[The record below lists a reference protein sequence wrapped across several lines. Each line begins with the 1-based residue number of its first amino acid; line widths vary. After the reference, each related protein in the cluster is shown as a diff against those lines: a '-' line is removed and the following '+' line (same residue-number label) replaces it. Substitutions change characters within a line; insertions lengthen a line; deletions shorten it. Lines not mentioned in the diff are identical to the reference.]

1 MQKDLTKGNIGKTLV
16 IFSLPMIGG
25 NILQQAYNIADTLIV
40 GRTIGS
46 GALSA
51 VGSSYTLMV
60 FLTSIIIGLTMGSG
74 VVFAQLYGAGKAD
87 DLKRGMVNSF
97 FFMLLVSLAINILSF
112 FLLEEIIVLL
122 NIQPTVVEYIRTYLS
137 IIFLGIIPTYI
148 TNYFS
153 SILRSV
159 GNSVVPLIFL
169 AISAIIN
176 IVLDL
181 VFILVFHMGVAG
193 AAWATLIAQIFS
205 AVGNTIY
212 FLAKEKSLYP
222 ERKHF
227 VFDLRLLKFIISNSV
242 LTSVQQSIMNFGI
255 LMVQGLVNSFGVMVS
270 AAFAIVVKIDA
281 FAYFPAQDFG
291 NAFSIFVAQNFGAKK
306 GERIRRGFR
315 RSMEISIAFCIIASV
330 FVNIFARELIALFI
344 DPAEREI
351 ISIGIKYLRIEGA
364 FYLGIGILFL
374 LYGLYRGLAKPT
386 MSVVLTVISLG
397 TRVALAYILSAMPEI
412 GVLGIWWAIP
422 IGWFLAD
429 LVGLVYYQKR
439 IKLGL
444 VD

>member
-1 MQKDLTKGNIGKTLV
+1 MQKDLTKGNIGKILV

-60 FLTSIIIGLTMGSG
+60 FLTSIIIGLTMGAG

-97 FFMLLVSLAINILSF
+97 FFMLILSLVINVISF
-112 FLLEEIIVLL
+112 ILLEDIIVLL
-122 NIQPTVVEYIRTYLS
+122 NIAPEVVEYTRIYLS

-159 GNSVVPLIFL
+159 GNSVIPLVFL

-181 VFILVFHMGVAG
+181 VFIIVFHMGVAG

-205 AVGNTIY
+205 AFGTTIY
-212 FLAKEKSLYP
+212 FIVKEKNLYP
-222 ERKHF
+222 EKKHF
-227 VFDLRLLKFIISNSV
+227 VLDLKLLRFIISNSV

-291 NAFSIFVAQNFGAKK
+291 NAFSIFIAQNFGAKK
-306 GERIRRGFR
+306 KERIGSGYRQA
-315 RSMEISIAFCIIASV
+315 MTISIAFCIIASILVNV
-330 FVNIFARELIALFI
+330 FAVDLISLFI
-344 DPAEREI
+344 DPSEKEI
-351 ISIGIKYLRIEGA
+351 ISIGVQYLRIEGS
-364 FYLGIGILFL
+364 FYIGIGILFL
-374 LYGLYRGLAKPT
+374 LYGLYRGLARPM
-386 MSVVLTVISLG
+386 MSVILTVISLG
-397 TRVALAYILSAMPEI
+397 TRVALAYFLAGFPPI

-429 LVGLVYYQKR
+429 LTGILYYEKK
-439 IKLGL
+439 IKDTLL
-444 VD
+444 

>member
-60 FLTSIIIGLTMGSG
+60 FLTSIIIGLTMGAG

-97 FFMLLVSLAINILSF
+97 FFMLILSLVINVISF
-112 FLLEEIIVLL
+112 ILLEDIIVLL
-122 NIQPTVVEYIRTYLS
+122 NIAPEVVEYTRIYLS

-159 GNSVVPLIFL
+159 GNSVIPLVFL

-181 VFILVFHMGVAG
+181 VFIIVFHMGVAG

-205 AVGNTIY
+205 AFGTTIY
-212 FLAKEKSLYP
+212 FIVKEKNLYP
-222 ERKHF
+222 EKKHF
-227 VFDLRLLKFIISNSV
+227 VLDLKLLRFIISNSV

-291 NAFSIFVAQNFGAKK
+291 NAFSIFIAQNFGAKK
-306 GERIRRGFR
+306 KERIGSGYRQA
-315 RSMEISIAFCIIASV
+315 MTISIAFCIIASILVNV
-330 FVNIFARELIALFI
+330 FAVDLISLFI
-344 DPAEREI
+344 DPSEKEI
-351 ISIGIKYLRIEGA
+351 ISIGVQYLRIEGS
-364 FYLGIGILFL
+364 FYIGIGILFL
-374 LYGLYRGLAKPT
+374 LYGLYRGLARPM
-386 MSVVLTVISLG
+386 MSVILTVISLG
-397 TRVALAYILSAMPEI
+397 TRVALAYFLAGFPPI

-429 LVGLVYYQKR
+429 LTGILYYEKK
-439 IKLGL
+439 IKDTLL
-444 VD
+444 